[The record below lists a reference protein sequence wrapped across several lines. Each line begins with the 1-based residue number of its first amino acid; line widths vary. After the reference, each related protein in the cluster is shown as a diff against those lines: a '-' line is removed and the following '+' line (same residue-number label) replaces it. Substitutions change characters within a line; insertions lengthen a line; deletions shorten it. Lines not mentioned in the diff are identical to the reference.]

1 MKKIVPIVGFVLI
14 ASLFVI
20 LALYLE
26 SLWPKDW
33 PAAAQATLA
42 AAITAG
48 IVSILGIYLK
58 FIFDQISSD
67 TEYDQKISEKMISKV
82 HTYAE
87 RYYIPLGTYAGSS
100 ASQLY
105 MILINA
111 KATTQEKQLALFF
124 ITKYFQYG
132 LKLHIEKGGLIF
144 LQNFDSESCLEQL
157 NARARRNLKLTTD
170 QICILQKSISL
181 NDTPLD
187 FSKKIQRKKELM
199 GIYNTFE
206 NWLKNIKDNVKK
218 AIAYFQCYNE
228 LMRHELNTI
237 YMPWYQRK
245 APQISPIC
253 KKVLRTFKKL
263 EKLEEKKD
271 IGKIAINEY
280 KEKTVREE
288 KNLNDSIIRVL

>member
-105 MILINA
+105 
-111 KATTQEKQLALFF
+111 
-124 ITKYFQYG
+124 
-132 LKLHIEKGGLIF
+132 
-144 LQNFDSESCLEQL
+144 DS
-157 NARARRNLKLTTD
+157 N
-170 QICILQKSISL
+170 
-181 NDTPLD
+181 
-187 FSKKIQRKKELM
+187 
-199 GIYNTFE
+199 
-206 NWLKNIKDNVKK
+206 
-218 AIAYFQCYNE
+218 
-228 LMRHELNTI
+228 
-237 YMPWYQRK
+237 
-245 APQISPIC
+245 
-253 KKVLRTFKKL
+253 
-263 EKLEEKKD
+263 
-271 IGKIAINEY
+271 
-280 KEKTVREE
+280 
-288 KNLNDSIIRVL
+288 